1 MAHAEPPDGISK
13 VPKSFVRVDAG
24 LAKSLAMSEWGVDP
38 DGISLVPKSFVR
50 VDAADIMVPLR
61 EVSEWR
67 VVDEGESFKVRRLRE
82 VSEWRVVDEG
92 ESFKVRR
99 LREVSEWRVA
109 DKGESF
115 KVRRLSGSFVD
126 KFSVSSPTTVPIS
139 ASESLTLSAMLKSLL
154 LMAVISE
161 VVGMDLDM

>member
-50 VDAADIMVPLR
+50 VDAGVSKSRAWWCSRDLADIMVPLR

-67 VVDEGESFKVRRLRE
+67 VVDEGESFKVRE
-82 VSEWRVVDEG
+82 VSEWRVVDE
-92 ESFKVRR
+92 
-99 LREVSEWRVA
+99 
-109 DKGESF
+109 GESF

-126 KFSVSSPTTVPIS
+126 KFSVSSPTTVSIS